1 MHVSGGLIVT
11 DMETLKQIGD
21 CTAETLR
28 TRRKE
33 LLINIT
39 PNSVDSVMDEGQVT
53 TLAMPLATRPSVL
66 VTKACEQC
74 GD

>member
-1 MHVSGGLIVT
+1 MHVSGGLIVA
-11 DMETLKQIGD
+11 DMETLK
-21 CTAETLR
+21 TNRRLHAETLR

-53 TLAMPLATRPSVL
+53 TLATRPSVL

>member
-1 MHVSGGLIVT
+1 VSGGLIVA
-11 DMETLKQIGD
+11 DMETLK
-21 CTAETLR
+21 TN
-28 TRRKE
+28 
-33 LLINIT
+33 LINIT